1 MSKESKHDYVELTA
15 EMLDEVTGGSIY
27 YNADGSPVDGKC
39 KYKITG
45 IMKNGQY
52 ATVYTD
58 DYQEAIIFCENSGI
72 SKDLIQIG

>member
-27 YNADGSPVDGKC
+27 YNADGSPVDGK
-39 KYKITG
+39 YKITG

-58 DYQEAIIFCENSGI
+58 DYQEAIRFCENSGI